1 MVHIKKKKGIAQNSR
16 KLENS
21 KKDKGPQQ
29 KNSWAIFWWSS
40 SPREKIISPQLES
53 HVSYPNMSST

>member
-1 MVHIKKKKGIAQNSR
+1 MVHIKKKKKGIAQNSR

-29 KNSWAIFWWSS
+29 KNS
-40 SPREKIISPQLES
+40 
-53 HVSYPNMSST
+53 